1 MLPEPWCGAKLSLL
15 SVSSGVGVG
24 GWTREEAPC
33 QRGGTPLG
41 SAREREEGAPR
52 AFERFS
58 REPRAGGGGTPGAR
72 YRSDRAAA
80 QGVTDGGSAPPP
92 GGTQGAPRGRG
103 PPSAFPTPSASRW
116 PASPGA
122 QRPTG
127 DSPAP
132 CSRALREV
140 VAPLRTPP
148 TPPPPPTPAPGW
160 PRRAAARAR
169 SPAPS
174 GPS

>member
-15 SVSSGVGVG
+15 SVSSGVGIG
-24 GWTREEAPC
+24 RWTREEAPS
-33 QRGGTPLG
+33 QRGGTHLG
-41 SAREREEGAPR
+41 SAREREEGDPR

-72 YRSDRAAA
+72 YRSDRVAA
-80 QGVTDGGSAPPP
+80 QGVTDGGSAQPL
-92 GGTQGAPRGRG
+92 GGTQGAPVRS
-103 PPSAFPTPSASRW
+103 PPSASRW

-127 DSPAP
+127 DGPAP
-132 CSRALREV
+132 GSRALREV

-148 TPPPPPTPAPGW
+148 TPPQPPTPAPGW